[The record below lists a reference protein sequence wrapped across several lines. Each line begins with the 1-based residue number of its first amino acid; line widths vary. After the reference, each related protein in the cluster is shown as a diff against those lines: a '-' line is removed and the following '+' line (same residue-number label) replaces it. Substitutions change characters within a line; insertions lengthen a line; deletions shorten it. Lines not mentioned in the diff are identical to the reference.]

1 MKNTNDINFSKILIL
16 FINKILSQFYS
27 SYLYVVILVYVAI
40 VLLNPQTIIAK
51 EASVNLSQT
60 NILLHKANNAY
71 ISGDYQEAI
80 SIWLKLID
88 LPKQKSSQRANIYS
102 NLASVYWYIGNP
114 REAIKYW
121 QKSLEIYRESKNN
134 KSDEK
139 IAATLVDIARAYN
152 DLGQPRFSIP
162 LVMEAVSIAEDKRLT
177 KVKRI
182 AYLTLGNSYNIQRNY
197 DLAINAYKNS
207 LQEVKQTNDDL
218 PIVVWNNLSK
228 AYEQRAFITQQL
240 AIAAEDEEDLSE
252 DELWRQVKND
262 QARAWSAAKKAT
274 KIREYDQ
281 SITQVEALLQKAKL
295 ATNDAKKSY
304 LVADSL
310 LRAETIL
317 QALPDSH
324 HKVFALIKLGKL
336 TKDYDSRSKEILDS
350 AVKTAQ
356 KINNPRVTSFAFGAM
371 GEYFESQKQ
380 YDQAMEWT
388 KQAQFNAQQA
398 QALDSLYQWDWQA
411 ARIYNATKQTESAI
425 EAYERA
431 IASLQSIR
439 TTNTIQSQSNPL
451 SEFQS
456 DLEPIYRG
464 LIKLLLTNDSSKPK
478 LKQALQIK
486 DLLLLSEL
494 ENFFEDD
501 CFKLET
507 ISETDKIAYLKKTNG
522 AVINTIIVNDKTH
535 VIWQL
540 PDNKILKYAVNISQK
555 QLKKLVNQWRF
566 DLENKEN
573 DNYLALSQQLYKL
586 FFPSEIESYLKTSKL
601 ENLIFVNDGLLRNV
615 PMAALHNGEK
625 FLVEDYAIA
634 NSLGLNIEVKKSKPK
649 IEKALVFGLTASVNQ
664 FPSLPYV
671 EQEME
676 LLGQIFNEKKFVNN
690 KFTKKNFQQQIE
702 SNKTSLVHVATHGR
716 FGRNIENTFLQA
728 YQSKISLTELEKTL
742 SAHNINFPNN
752 PIILMV
758 LSACDTAVS
767 DPRATL
773 GMSGVAARSGVD
785 NTLGS
790 LWSVNDQ
797 QIVTLINAF
806 YNNWIKD
813 ELSLSEA
820 G

>member
-388 KQAQFNAQQA
+388 KQA
-398 QALDSLYQWDWQA
+398 DG
-411 ARIYNATKQTESAI
+411 E
-425 EAYERA
+425 
-431 IASLQSIR
+431 
-439 TTNTIQSQSNPL
+439 TTFTIQ
-451 SEFQS
+451 
-456 DLEPIYRG
+456 I
-464 LIKLLLTNDSSKPK
+464 
-478 LKQALQIK
+478 
-486 DLLLLSEL
+486 
-494 ENFFEDD
+494 
-501 CFKLET
+501 
-507 ISETDKIAYLKKTNG
+507 
-522 AVINTIIVNDKTH
+522 
-535 VIWQL
+535 
-540 PDNKILKYAVNISQK
+540 
-555 QLKKLVNQWRF
+555 
-566 DLENKEN
+566 
-573 DNYLALSQQLYKL
+573 
-586 FFPSEIESYLKTSKL
+586 
-601 ENLIFVNDGLLRNV
+601 
-615 PMAALHNGEK
+615 
-625 FLVEDYAIA
+625 
-634 NSLGLNIEVKKSKPK
+634 
-649 IEKALVFGLTASVNQ
+649 
-664 FPSLPYV
+664 
-671 EQEME
+671 
-676 LLGQIFNEKKFVNN
+676 
-690 KFTKKNFQQQIE
+690 
-702 SNKTSLVHVATHGR
+702 
-716 FGRNIENTFLQA
+716 
-728 YQSKISLTELEKTL
+728 
-742 SAHNINFPNN
+742 
-752 PIILMV
+752 
-758 LSACDTAVS
+758 
-767 DPRATL
+767 
-773 GMSGVAARSGVD
+773 
-785 NTLGS
+785 
-790 LWSVNDQ
+790 
-797 QIVTLINAF
+797 
-806 YNNWIKD
+806 
-813 ELSLSEA
+813 
-820 G
+820 